1 MKNISFFLTI
11 FLALSALSCKNGYL
25 DEVPLDRFSP
35 ENLLVNESGFD
46 AVLTAL
52 YESVRSEHHLSGN
65 FDYMNLGTD
74 VVRWGRADSRGFA
87 DYTLINSYAEPSRLY
102 WNWAYEKVLPRANLI
117 LDNIDN
123 MDIDISEESRN
134 NIKGQA
140 LFFRGYV
147 YNILANLFGGV
158 PIVETLYSEPRFDF
172 ERESREN
179 VLLFAMSDLEAASR
193 LLAIDIAEDGR
204 VPRAAAFHLL
214 SEVYITL
221 AMLSGDDSYYDKSI
235 GAADKVIGKEAG
247 DYEIATQRFGPASS
261 SPGDVFSDVFAY
273 GQINRSEG
281 NKEVIWAYQIEL
293 YILGNSGSQLPR
305 LWAPQYDVIRTP
317 NGIKNNSV
325 DSLPRGI
332 GVNSPTNYAK
342 YYIWDDPN
350 DIRNSKHNIRRTFYY
365 NNPADP
371 EYFQKPIRTAYGSD
385 GNLYVTREDGTL
397 TTQRLDTLFGYYP
410 WFRKIDGH
418 PSADQPSSGN
428 TAKDMSRMRVSET
441 YLLRAEAYFR
451 KGDLDKAAAD
461 INVVR
466 GRAKASLIGASDVTE
481 DYILDERARE
491 LLVEEPRMR
500 TLIRMGRLVDRVRKY
515 NSEPAGTGGRSAGST
530 IQEHNA
536 LWPIPQAVIDA
547 NSGAVLEQ
555 NPGYN

>member
-147 YNILANLFGGV
+147 YNILTNLFGGV
-158 PIVETLYSEPRFDF
+158 PIVETLYSEPRFGF
-172 ERESREN
+172 ERESRGS
-179 VLLFAMSDLEAASR
+179 VRLFAMSDLEAASR

-221 AMLSGDDSYYDKSI
+221 AMLSADDSYYDKSI

-332 GVNSPTNYAK
+332 GVNSPTN
-342 YYIWDDPN
+342 
-350 DIRNSKHNIRRTFYY
+350 
-365 NNPADP
+365 
-371 EYFQKPIRTAYGSD
+371 
-385 GNLYVTREDGTL
+385 
-397 TTQRLDTLFGYYP
+397 
-410 WFRKIDGH
+410 
-418 PSADQPSSGN
+418 
-428 TAKDMSRMRVSET
+428 
-441 YLLRAEAYFR
+441 
-451 KGDLDKAAAD
+451 
-461 INVVR
+461 
-466 GRAKASLIGASDVTE
+466 
-481 DYILDERARE
+481 
-491 LLVEEPRMR
+491 
-500 TLIRMGRLVDRVRKY
+500 
-515 NSEPAGTGGRSAGST
+515 
-530 IQEHNA
+530 
-536 LWPIPQAVIDA
+536 
-547 NSGAVLEQ
+547 
-555 NPGYN
+555 

>member
-1 MKNISFFLTI
+1 
-11 FLALSALSCKNGYL
+11 
-25 DEVPLDRFSP
+25 
-35 ENLLVNESGFD
+35 
-46 AVLTAL
+46 
-52 YESVRSEHHLSGN
+52 
-65 FDYMNLGTD
+65 
-74 VVRWGRADSRGFA
+74 
-87 DYTLINSYAEPSRLY
+87 
-102 WNWAYEKVLPRANLI
+102 
-117 LDNIDN
+117 
-123 MDIDISEESRN
+123 
-134 NIKGQA
+134 
-140 LFFRGYV
+140 
-147 YNILANLFGGV
+147 NILANLFGGV

-410 WFRKIDGH
+410 WFRK
-418 PSADQPSSGN
+418 
-428 TAKDMSRMRVSET
+428 
-441 YLLRAEAYFR
+441 
-451 KGDLDKAAAD
+451 
-461 INVVR
+461 
-466 GRAKASLIGASDVTE
+466 
-481 DYILDERARE
+481 
-491 LLVEEPRMR
+491 
-500 TLIRMGRLVDRVRKY
+500 
-515 NSEPAGTGGRSAGST
+515 
-530 IQEHNA
+530 
-536 LWPIPQAVIDA
+536 
-547 NSGAVLEQ
+547 
-555 NPGYN
+555 